1 MAQTYGTNQW
11 WTSRNSF
18 IWSQLGTQR
27 SEGRKLPTTQTME
40 SHSYPSKFRPKPSSL
55 GTHMAHT
62 HTQGR
67 HSYPRGLVIASP
79 TRRPEHNDSHYYGHS
94 SRTFCNSLSQDT
106 NFFPQKHNLMKS
118 YNHIFIFKQIQFHNL
133 YKNIIK
139 TSHNS
144 TQNTFTSF
152 PYFITQ
158 SEFLRSSTMAFSY
171 LMYGL
176 NTQII
181 HNYTKQGTLTHKFI
195 THNIHIQSS
204 PNFV

>member
-1 MAQTYGTNQW
+1 M
-11 WTSRNSF
+11 
-18 IWSQLGTQR
+18 
-27 SEGRKLPTTQTME
+27 KL
-40 SHSYPSKFRPKPSSL
+40 HSYPSKFRPKPSSL
-55 GTHMAHT
+55 GTHMART
-62 HTQGR
+62 HIHGR

-79 TRRPEHNDSHYYGHS
+79 TKQPENYDSHYYRNS

-106 NFFPQKHNLMKS
+106 DFFPQKHNLMKS

-139 TSHNS
+139 KRHNS

-158 SEFLRSSTMAFSY
+158 SELLGSSTLAFSY
-171 LMYGL
+171 LIYGL
-176 NTQII
+176 NIQII
-181 HNYTKQGTLTHKFI
+181 YNYTKQGTLTQKSM

-204 PNFV
+204 PNFVGN

>member
-1 MAQTYGTNQW
+1 MTKVQIQSKINFTTHHIFLTECKTFSLGEFNSWLTKRTIKAQGWQTHPGGPATAQTYGTNQW
-11 WTSRNSF
+11 WTSRNSY
-18 IWSQLGTQR
+18 IWSQPGTQR

-118 YNHIFIFKQIQFHNL
+118 YN
-133 YKNIIK
+133 
-139 TSHNS
+139 
-144 TQNTFTSF
+144 
-152 PYFITQ
+152 PYNYILVSQ
-158 SEFLRSSTMAFSY
+158 RSSIS
-171 LMYGL
+171 
-176 NTQII
+176 Q
-181 HNYTKQGTLTHKFI
+181 TKHSQRET
-195 THNIHIQSS
+195 
-204 PNFV
+204 